1 MIQYKVVSPEII
13 YTQGT
18 LNRLSKLYLHICATY
33 ILVIKEAVE
42 LRGSGG
48 AREGWEEGTWER
60 LVGGRERG
68 NDTITFSLNF
78 SKNLK
83 KQTNH
88 TWLP

>member
-1 MIQYKVVSPEII
+1 MPHII
-13 YTQGT
+13 
-18 LNRLSKLYLHICATY
+18 
-33 ILVIKEAVE
+33 VIKEAVE

-78 SKNLK
+78 SKKLK
-83 KQTNH
+83 KTNQPH
-88 TWLP
+88 LVVLGPTSELALLPTRFSFLLFVFYPTLLQ